1 MKGRRTVL
9 LGLGAATGLGAVA
22 IANHFQNQQQ
32 SAQPPLEDR
41 QKVRDF
47 TVVGKATLQER
58 AANKGII
65 YGAAAQYKPLTTNKR
80 FAQHFAQE
88 CAVLVPANE
97 LKWKTLRPTP
107 EKFNFSRSDWMAEF
121 AQKHNMLFRGHT
133 LVWYQ
138 ALPKWFEDKV
148 NRKNAE
154 KFLTEHINTV
164 VQRYAG
170 KIYSWDV
177 VNEAILPN
185 SSKQGL
191 RQTPWLRLLGADYIE
206 MAFRT
211 AAAADPQALLIY
223 NDNNLEY
230 DNAKTET
237 KRDRVLK
244 LLERLKSKGVPIHG
258 LGIQSHLGASSRGF
272 NAKRLRN
279 FLKDVASLDLQILIT
294 EMDVSETKLLV
305 ADDRDTIIAGV
316 YHDYLSLALDEPAV
330 NTVIT
335 WGLSDRY
342 TWLSHFAP
350 RQDGVP
356 VRPLPLDAELERKLA
371 WNAIASAFDQA
382 SPRNIKYNF

>member
-1 MKGRRTVL
+1 MKGRRGLL
-9 LGLGAATGLGAVA
+9 LGLGATGLGAVV
-22 IANHFQNQQQ
+22 IAHHYKNQQNQFAKPLREERQQ
-32 SAQPPLEDR
+32 
-41 QKVRDF
+41 VRDF
-47 TVVGKATLQER
+47 TVVGEATLQQR

-65 YGAAAQYKPLTTNKR
+65 YGAAAQYKPLTANTQ
-80 FAQHFAQE
+80 FAQQFAQE

-97 LKWKTLRPTP
+97 LKWQALRPTP
-107 EKFNFSRSDWMAEF
+107 EQFDFSRSDWMAVF

-138 ALPKWFEDKV
+138 ALPKWFEEKV

-154 KFLTEHINTV
+154 KILTEHINTV

-170 KIYSWDV
+170 SIYSWDV
-177 VNEAILPN
+177 VNEAIVPN
-185 SSKQGL
+185 RTKQGL
-191 RQTPWLRLLGADYIE
+191 RQTPWLMLLGEDYIE

-211 AAAADPQALLIY
+211 AAAADPQALLVY

-237 KRDRVLK
+237 KRARVLK

-294 EMDVSETKLLV
+294 EMDVAEKKLIEV
-305 ADDRDTIIAGV
+305 ESRDAIIAGV
-316 YHDYLSLALDEPAV
+316 YYDYLSVVLDEPAV

-342 TWLSHFAP
+342 TWLANFAP
-350 RQDGVP
+350 RQDGAP
-356 VRPLPLDAELERKLA
+356 VRPLPLDAQLQRKLA

-382 SPRNIKYNF
+382 PPRPVQ